1 VYGFAGVLQPPLNH
15 RARLGSRQPIDR
27 VCPRLEV
34 RGHRGVRE
42 AIAGNAVTVFT
53 GGRSMMRSDE
63 HPKMVPHLR
72 S

>member
-1 VYGFAGVLQPPLNH
+1 
-15 RARLGSRQPIDR
+15 
-27 VCPRLEV
+27 
-34 RGHRGVRE
+34 
-42 AIAGNAVTVFT
+42 VTVFT